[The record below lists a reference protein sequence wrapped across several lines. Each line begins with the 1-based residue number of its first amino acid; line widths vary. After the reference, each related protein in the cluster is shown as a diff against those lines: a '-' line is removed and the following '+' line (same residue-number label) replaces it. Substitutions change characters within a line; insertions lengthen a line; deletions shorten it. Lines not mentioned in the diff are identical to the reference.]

1 MVIFNSYVS
10 LPEGMPLLAL
20 NLFKPVDINSYGF
33 RTHLSKIYGHTHTC
47 INIYIY
53 IYYYIDFYNYIYHIQ
68 PTIYYY
74 ISIYAT
80 IRNATPRNAAAAFSV
95 RCGWRWQRDAD
106 GRWTQGQQRSLTR
119 CRAAKVAGKCAN

>member
-10 LPEGMPLLAL
+10 LPEGMLLLAL

-33 RTHLSKIYGHTHTC
+33 RTHLSKIYGHTHM
-47 INIYIY
+47 YKHIY

-80 IRNATPRNAAAAFSV
+80 QRNAT
-95 RCGWRWQRDAD
+95 QR
-106 GRWTQGQQRSLTR
+106 RRRL
-119 CRAAKVAGKCAN
+119 